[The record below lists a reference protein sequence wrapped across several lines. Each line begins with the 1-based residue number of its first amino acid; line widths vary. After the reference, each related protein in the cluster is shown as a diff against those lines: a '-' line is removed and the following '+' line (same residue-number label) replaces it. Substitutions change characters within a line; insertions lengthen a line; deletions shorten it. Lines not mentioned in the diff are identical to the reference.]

1 VGDQIITHPAA
12 LRLACSYLVT
22 AWPFGGP
29 DLPLQE
35 HRLLAQ
41 VLRVLSH
48 YPTIPPNFLQGS
60 LIGQDPPLPMVTLHP
75 DALKNLAE
83 FWSSLGSKLKASLT
97 VTVTISVPV
106 FSDISDFIVTSHSTD
121 YMPGFGAPAETLIHF
136 AGRVV
141 DNNAV
146 GLAGAL
152 VDIVD
157 LGLSSTTNDSG
168 QFDFRI
174 VNAGTHSVRAA
185 ATGFKIAIQPVTVP
199 NLPGEFVIQLAPL

>member
-1 VGDQIITHPAA
+1 
-12 LRLACSYLVT
+12 
-22 AWPFGGP
+22 
-29 DLPLQE
+29 
-35 HRLLAQ
+35 
-41 VLRVLSH
+41 
-48 YPTIPPNFLQGS
+48 
-60 LIGQDPPLPMVTLHP
+60 
-75 DALKNLAE
+75 
-83 FWSSLGSKLKASLT
+83 
-97 VTVTISVPV
+97 
-106 FSDISDFIVTSHSTD
+106 
-121 YMPGFGAPAETLIHF
+121 MPGFGAPAETLIHF